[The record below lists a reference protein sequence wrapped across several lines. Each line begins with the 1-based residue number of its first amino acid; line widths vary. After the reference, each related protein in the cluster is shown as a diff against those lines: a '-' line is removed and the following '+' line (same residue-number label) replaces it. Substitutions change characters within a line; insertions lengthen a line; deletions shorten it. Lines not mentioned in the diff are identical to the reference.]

1 MSRTRF
7 IKHPNGTRVKQ
18 ITLNDG
24 TKLKIIIPENE
35 WSLQCSRSVTY
46 WIKQAIKGNIRPFHF
61 GKIIHIIDSKEEG
74 NEAGNELGNLRD
86 NKEAIETSK
95 KNDYSSE
102 PKKADTDTVNVTILE
117 SIQHKLDVDDDISSN
132 ETEEVIFTSSHE
144 HSMEYSRIY
153 TCDKCKKI
161 FKTTGGLSKHRRK
174 CTTLDEVITYSSSHP
189 SPTHL
194 ENIREHGPVITVTDN
209 QNVTVNIQNN
219 ITLREFGKENPRWLT
234 SSFLYNVIQDI
245 PRAIP
250 RLLERKHFN
259 DDFPENKN
267 LRIDTRR
274 SIDKRL
280 QVFETGRWK
289 IKDSKQTFYRVLLE
303 IYDILCDALEN
314 DLEDSLPDPDDN
326 RTPEE
331 QSHISNEIKK
341 LRNNE
346 RFIQK
351 LERIRPVWDDF
362 REKINDHDHRNELW
376 EDLKT
381 LLLDRHLAI
390 EQGFE

>member
-1 MSRTRF
+1 MIRSKF
-7 IKHPNGTRVKQ
+7 IKQPNGTRVKE
-18 ITLNDG
+18 IILPDETH
-24 TKLKIIIPENE
+24 LKIIIPENQ
-35 WSLQCSRSVTY
+35 WSHSCSRSVAY
-46 WIKQAIKGNIRPFHF
+46 WIKQARKGSLRPFRF
-61 GKIIHIIDSKEEG
+61 GKIIRIFSHPT
-74 NEAGNELGNLRD
+74 L
-86 NKEAIETSK
+86 
-95 KNDYSSE
+95 
-102 PKKADTDTVNVTILE
+102 
-117 SIQHKLDVDDDISSN
+117 
-132 ETEEVIFTSSHE
+132 ETEEDVDKETNTFEEKDEYVHEEEDRENEGETETDVSGGCEDEMIFSSSHQ
-144 HSMEYSRIY
+144 HSMEYSKIY
-153 TCDKCKKI
+153 TCEQCKKI
-161 FKTTGGLSKHRRK
+161 FKTTGGLSKHRKK
-174 CTTLDEVITYSSSHP
+174 CSTTQLHSILP
-189 SPTHL
+189 SFDSDTTTG
-194 ENIREHGPVITVTDN
+194 NIREHGPVINVSEN

-259 DDFPENKN
+259 DEFPENKN

-280 QVFETGRWK
+280 QVYETGRWK

-341 LRNNE
+341 LKTNQ

>member
-1 MSRTRF
+1 MIRTRF

-18 ITLNDG
+18 ITLKDG
-24 TKLKIIIPENE
+24 TKLKIIIPENK

-46 WIKQAIKGNIRPFHF
+46 WIKQAICGNIRPFHF
-61 GKIIHIIDSKEEG
+61 GKIIHIIDSTEENTTETIISEIDTIEIENEKE
-74 NEAGNELGNLRD
+74 
-86 NKEAIETSK
+86 KEKE
-95 KNDYSSE
+95 SE
-102 PKKADTDTVNVTILE
+102 PEKIDDKMKGTIEIDDT
-117 SIQHKLDVDDDISSN
+117 SSSDL
-132 ETEEVIFTSSHE
+132 EEVIFASSQE

-174 CTTLDEVITYSSSHP
+174 CTTLDEVITTFP
-189 SPTHL
+189 SL
-194 ENIREHGPVITVTDN
+194 QQSNIGNIREHGPVITVTDN